1 MKKIVAFS
9 ILLALLSAAV
19 FAQDDGGSG
28 WKIGFSA
35 GLARNFFYATKA
47 TGEWEATVANS
58 PAVATD
64 GTTSGKFGDHIKGS
78 SNMWTWTGEQPW
90 SGDALRRPDNRLLIS
105 LSNSGDH
112 YAVYLD
118 AKIDNIWVNG
128 FKFIDLLSGDAA
140 NWYFQGDTGAI
151 AGPVVFDGK
160 VGTGRYG
167 GFVPAYEF
175 WNDWVGSG
183 DYNFFGVQRKARY
196 NAAGDKL
203 FDGWIAS
210 DNISNANIND
220 SPWDA
225 VYALGATFG
234 GNFRF
239 AIGSTLDNFY
249 KGTNG
254 DTTTTIGS
262 GNEYASASSV
272 QAAFML
278 SGKGLGPLSFDVFY
292 AIKGGDKNTVARGTG
307 GSWENL
313 LGVYAGLNIVEKLG
327 LSVGYTAQFRKD
339 ETQEMQDTNVS
350 GRSVVAYENEYPVW
364 SGVDIKLNYSGI
376 EKVGLTFN
384 NNISFAAAAGKDTG
398 EKPSDTRV
406 YGLDYTTRM
415 YSGKTSPNATTGAY
429 INYKVQTENWF
440 ALNSV
445 LGVDISLSDNLGVT
459 FALLNLL
466 EVTTYESEI
475 ETGATGTSATTSTSK
490 TVGTKDELRAA
501 ITAQFNAGNATF
513 GIGLNFGLVTN
524 ANERETEVK
533 YLAYKRTTSYK
544 DNISVVKFGVP
555 VFFKVS
561 I

>member
-1 MKKIVAFS
+1 
-9 ILLALLSAAV
+9 
-19 FAQDDGGSG
+19 
-28 WKIGFSA
+28 
-35 GLARNFFYATKA
+35 
-47 TGEWEATVANS
+47 
-58 PAVATD
+58 
-64 GTTSGKFGDHIKGS
+64 
-78 SNMWTWTGEQPW
+78 
-90 SGDALRRPDNRLLIS
+90 
-105 LSNSGDH
+105 
-112 YAVYLD
+112 
-118 AKIDNIWVNG
+118 
-128 FKFIDLLSGDAA
+128 
-140 NWYFQGDTGAI
+140 
-151 AGPVVFDGK
+151 
-160 VGTGRYG
+160 
-167 GFVPAYEF
+167 
-175 WNDWVGSG
+175 
-183 DYNFFGVQRKARY
+183 
-196 NAAGDKL
+196 
-203 FDGWIAS
+203 
-210 DNISNANIND
+210 
-220 SPWDA
+220 
-225 VYALGATFG
+225 
-234 GNFRF
+234 
-239 AIGSTLDNFY
+239 
-249 KGTNG
+249 
-254 DTTTTIGS
+254 
-262 GNEYASASSV
+262 
-272 QAAFML
+272 ML